1 MSDTFYQKTMDFEN
15 GFGLSI
21 VCHNSS
27 YGNRSGLFEVALLK
41 DGALVYHRYFADVR
55 GFLDFHGVA
64 KVIDEVKAYHKGMVI
79 QSHPYLDLDR
89 MAVEM

>member
-1 MSDTFYQKTMDFEN
+1 MSETYYHNTIDFDN
-15 GFGLSI
+15 GFGVSV

-27 YGNRSGLFEVALLK
+27 YGNRSNLFEVALLK
-41 DGALVYHRYFADVR
+41 DGGLVYHKNFADVR

-64 KVIDEVKAYHKGMVI
+64 KVIDEVKAYPKGMVI
-79 QSHPYLDLDR
+79 QSQPYLDLDR